1 ESHTESAIVAAST
14 AGAKKAELLIK
25 TGNRTIGRNAMI
37 RAASLPT
44 RNKTVKDRSGL
55 TAQNHPIIALIQK
68 EGADRIPASLMRS
81 LTRTALTKDGEE
93 NPLLVKIFRNEVK
106 ILQSKNVHLI
116 VLAVNGRK
124 RHIL

>member
-1 ESHTESAIVAAST
+1 
-14 AGAKKAELLIK
+14 
-25 TGNRTIGRNAMI
+25 
-37 RAASLPT
+37 
-44 RNKTVKDRSGL
+44 
-55 TAQNHPIIALIQK
+55 K

-124 RHIL
+124 RHILTKPKITVKLLELGKGNLMAIETPTVLSPKSRKTVAEN